1 MIGFGAAGR
10 ATAVALPFV
19 AFIIFIIFMAP
30 GLLDSE
36 LLLRELPMLPER
48 PLRLGLLFKELV
60 GREGLLLVIVFGAG
74 LVLIAVFIG
83 LLTRPRLGSGF
94 ALGPEDGR
102 ATAAGLFLKGSLFIG
117 IILPPD
123 AGRFFGDMAT
133 KLGLKPQ

>member
-1 MIGFGAAGR
+1 
-10 ATAVALPFV
+10 
-19 AFIIFIIFMAP
+19 MAP

-60 GREGLLLVIVFGAG
+60 GREGLLLVFIFGAG

-83 LLTRPRLGSGF
+83 LLTRPRLGNALGF
-94 ALGPEDGR
+94 GLGPEDGL
-102 ATAAGLFLKGSLFIG
+102 ATAAGLFFTGTLLIG
-117 IILPPD
+117 ITLPPD

-133 KLGLKPQ
+133 KLGVKPQ